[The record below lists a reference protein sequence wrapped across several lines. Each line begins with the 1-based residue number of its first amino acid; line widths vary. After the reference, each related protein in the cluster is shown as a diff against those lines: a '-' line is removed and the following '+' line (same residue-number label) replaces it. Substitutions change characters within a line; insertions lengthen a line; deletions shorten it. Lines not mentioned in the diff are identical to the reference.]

1 VGRMSAPERV
11 FVGGASSDHGDV
23 TLVLP
28 TATLQFPGKVPG
40 VSGHHWSTV
49 ACGFGTAAQKGLN
62 AGAKAMAGT
71 AIDLLTRPELLAAIK
86 SEFDEYSKK
95 HPYKSFL
102 PDDAR
107 PPLDMNAE
115 LMRQFIPLMQP
126 HYVEGLNVEDV
137 K

>member
-1 VGRMSAPERV
+1 
-11 FVGGASSDHGDV
+11 VGGASSDHGDV
-23 TLVLP
+23 TLIVP
-28 TATLQFPGKVPG
+28 TATVQFPGKVPG

-49 ACGFGTAAQKGLN
+49 ACGFGTAAHKGVS

-71 AIDLLTRPELLAAIK
+71 AIDLLTRPDALSAIQAEFAA
-86 SEFDEYSKK
+86 YSKK

-102 PDDAR
+102 PDDAK

-115 LMRQFIPLMQP
+115 LMKQFIPLMQA
-126 HYVEGLNVEDV
+126 HYVEEG